1 MRGWDVLGWV
11 RWRVCAVVL
20 AVWDLVLLVL
30 GLSDFVSSL
39 DFLTF
44 FPGFG
49 MGRQIWKNKNIGLT
63 VLVKRQL

>member
-1 MRGWDVLGWV
+1 M
-11 RWRVCAVVL
+11 VL